1 MNRTAGSWRRR
12 RFGAGSTATRESPD
26 ARTSSSR
33 HAPSFAFT
41 SSKTRRCTQP
51 SRRGLL
57 VPGGAG
63 VSGRV
68 ADNTT
73 NNYAT
78 LLASLGR
85 LKEAKSLLRPA
96 IPVARRVLGNS
107 YDITLRMRLIYA
119 MALYKADGATLEDL
133 REAVTTLE
141 DADRIARRV
150 LGGNH
155 PITLSVERAL
165 RGSRAALAARETPP
179 GEF

>member
-1 MNRTAGSWRRR
+1 
-12 RFGAGSTATRESPD
+12 
-26 ARTSSSR
+26 
-33 HAPSFAFT
+33 
-41 SSKTRRCTQP
+41 
-51 SRRGLL
+51 

-68 ADNTT
+68 AETDTT

-165 RGSRAALAARETPP
+165 RGSRAALAARETPR
-179 GEF
+179 GSSKGSN